1 MKSHNRSRL
10 AALALAAALVGSLF
24 LSSCGKEK
32 SQSPQQAPQ
41 EQTAAVNVNYGI
53 SNPWDSLMPYYSV
66 SGSNYARIIYDKLYD
81 RLAYVQAD
89 GTCQPRAA
97 ERWESADDGYSIV
110 FFLNQKAA
118 FHDGT
123 PVTAQHWV
131 DTITLVT
138 NPACQTLGRTTFAGL
153 AGTDETGA
161 AVAGEKLGVEALDE
175 YTLKLTFTSPT
186 LPEEFLVDKNRD
198 IYVLPTHLLQD
209 IPPEELMTDDF
220 WLAPVGSGPCQY
232 VSEVSGSTLVLK
244 SNQNYQLGAPGFD
257 TLTITVMDKA
267 NLLTALIAGDLD
279 YYTFGG
285 SVSEENRPV
294 AEKAGFTV
302 QAGEVPSTFYELMI
316 NNESI
321 ASADLRHAIEKA
333 LDKQLLCQQNSG
345 TLGTVTNSSIL
356 PDTPYSG
363 PSDLTTYDP
372 DQAKQL
378 LDKAGYQGETYTL
391 ACTANR
397 SGLAALMQQELAEAG
412 ITVTIE
418 TVDSATLF
426 AGMADGKYDMAIAS
440 HTPGALPLWF
450 TESRFTADNNLFHVA
465 ELTPY
470 TQAIAAVKGAAEHDE
485 RQARVEELQALLAG
499 ERPFIPL
506 WFGRT
511 LHVQSPTVDGIDY
524 PSSAFSN
531 ENVWDWVYRG

>member
-1 MKSHNRSRL
+1 
-10 AALALAAALVGSLF
+10 
-24 LSSCGKEK
+24 
-32 SQSPQQAPQ
+32 
-41 EQTAAVNVNYGI
+41 
-53 SNPWDSLMPYYSV
+53 
-66 SGSNYARIIYDKLYD
+66 
-81 RLAYVQAD
+81 
-89 GTCQPRAA
+89 
-97 ERWESADDGYSIV
+97 
-110 FFLNQKAA
+110 
-118 FHDGT
+118 
-123 PVTAQHWV
+123 
-131 DTITLVT
+131 
-138 NPACQTLGRTTFAGL
+138 
-153 AGTDETGA
+153 
-161 AVAGEKLGVEALDE
+161 
-175 YTLKLTFTSPT
+175 
-186 LPEEFLVDKNRD
+186 
-198 IYVLPTHLLQD
+198 
-209 IPPEELMTDDF
+209 MTDDF

-391 ACTANR
+391 ACTSAR
-397 SGLAALMQQELAEAG
+397 ASLAALIQQNLAAVG
-412 ITVTIE
+412 IQVEIE

>member
-1 MKSHNRSRL
+1 MEITQPIPPGRPGPGRCPGGQPVPVL
-10 AALALAAALVGSLF
+10 LREGEAPV
-24 LSSCGKEK
+24 
-32 SQSPQQAPQ
+32 PQQAPQ

-97 ERWESADDGYSIV
+97 ERWESADDGYAIV

-356 PDTPYSG
+356 PETPYSG

-391 ACTANR
+391 ACTSAR
-397 SGLAALMQQELAEAG
+397 ASLAALIQQNLAAVG
-412 ITVTIE
+412 IQVEIE
-418 TVDSATLF
+418 TVDSATMF
-426 AGMADGKYDMAIAS
+426 AGMNDGTYDLAVAS
-440 HTPGALPLWF
+440 HTPPLCPCGLPAAALPPTTIFSGW
-450 TESRFTADNNLFHVA
+450 
-465 ELTPY
+465 
-470 TQAIAAVKGAAEHDE
+470 
-485 RQARVEELQALLAG
+485 
-499 ERPFIPL
+499 
-506 WFGRT
+506 RT
-511 LHVQSPTVDGIDY
+511 
-524 PSSAFSN
+524 
-531 ENVWDWVYRG
+531 